1 MLTSQQLR
9 QTAAQSGVRDI
20 TFVEIDVILTH
31 LLQLFH
37 EQGLTDHLAFKGG
50 TFLRKMIFGPKGR
63 LSTDLDFTCRSEIDS
78 DDAMIRILDALEHP
92 YHGISFRFDR
102 DKDWYLTDEGFA
114 ANPLCFHDENPKGVK
129 IKIQVSTRAKP
140 IMPVHVIPQME
151 QGYFKLL
158 RFQPAAIASLATEE
172 VIAEKIRAASQRSK
186 IRDLYDLAEISRGVL
201 NKDVIRPLAVLK
213 LWESGKAGLDFAHLC
228 QRIESREDY
237 DVQDLQNLLRKDQ
250 KPELDKMIDEVC
262 SGFRFL
268 KNLTEME
275 SKLVADTSRRLK
287 KEAESL
293 RNQLRDPS

>member
-1 MLTSQQLR
+1 MLTSHQLR
-9 QTAAQSGVRDI
+9 QTAAQNGVRDI

-63 LSTDLDFTCRSEIDS
+63 LSTDLDFTCHSEIDN
-78 DDAMIRILDALEHP
+78 DDAMIAMLDALAHP
-92 YHGISFRFDR
+92 YRGISFRFDR

-129 IKIQVSTRAKP
+129 IKIQVSTRARP
-140 IMPVHVIPQME
+140 IMPVLVTPQME
-151 QGYFKLL
+151 QDYFKLL
-158 RFQPAAIASLATEE
+158 GFQPAAIVSLSKEE

-201 NKDVIRPLAVLK
+201 NKDLIRPLAVLK
-213 LWESGKAGLDFAHLC
+213 LWENGKAGLDFDLLC
-228 QRIESREDY
+228 QRIQSSEDY
-237 DVQDLQNLLRKDQ
+237 DVQDLQNLLRRDQ
-250 KPELDKMIDEVC
+250 KPELDKMIGTVC

-268 KNLTEME
+268 KSLTETE
-275 SKLVADTSRRLK
+275 SKLAADTSRRLK
-287 KEAESL
+287 KEAEAL
-293 RNQLRDPS
+293 RIQLRDLT

>member
-78 DDAMIRILDALEHP
+78 DDAMIRILDALEH
-92 YHGISFRFDR
+92 
-102 DKDWYLTDEGFA
+102 
-114 ANPLCFHDENPKGVK
+114 
-129 IKIQVSTRAKP
+129 
-140 IMPVHVIPQME
+140 
-151 QGYFKLL
+151 
-158 RFQPAAIASLATEE
+158 
-172 VIAEKIRAASQRSK
+172 
-186 IRDLYDLAEISRGVL
+186 
-201 NKDVIRPLAVLK
+201 LAVLK

-228 QRIESREDY
+228 QRIESRDDY

-250 KPELDKMIDEVC
+250 KPELDKKIDEVC

-268 KNLTEME
+268 NNLTEME

-287 KEAESL
+287 KEAETL